1 VIDNSGI
8 FKNSD
13 ENMSDDQ
20 PIPHDSLKAKFLEAL
35 TPVPAFEFSSQSVG
49 TIHVTPMLANTL
61 EKIVFEFE
69 KSDADDN
76 SRLRRLLREIGQ
88 TENEDGILEAIS
100 KDRAAEVTDD
110 ELLDFARGL
119 LVSEEW
125 ASQEES
131 AQEADPKGRVVA
143 EIRKQMEEGG
153 AAYKKVMDS
162 LGSSISAI
170 TRSSILDSSLVANR
184 VRADAFASSKAIKV
198 LQEQHSRIADIGKSI
213 ENSFRPHPAFRAVE
227 EQMRRLDAAFT
238 HSPKPVEA
246 PPVPPMLNFVNPA
259 IESARSTAE
268 SAANLEE
275 AFERL
280 EQRANDSAVV
290 IVGIH
295 DIIRN
300 TTLDMAKNA
309 QESAASTKQALDQAA
324 ASIAIGAQSLKWA
337 KYALIA
343 SVVIGLIGL
352 GLSGASVWY
361 TVHPVALPSP
371 AIETPAR
378 AIEPTRQ
385 APASKLELPAQIRNA
400 LPKR

>member
-1 VIDNSGI
+1 M
-8 FKNSD
+8 SD
-13 ENMSDDQ
+13 E
-20 PIPHDSLKAKFLEAL
+20 IPVPDRFSKAKLLEAL
-35 TPVPAFEFSSQSVG
+35 AVEPVFEFLSRGLG
-49 TIHVTPMLANTL
+49 TIHVTAMRVNTL

-88 TENEDGILEAIS
+88 TENGDGILEAIS

-110 ELLDFARGL
+110 ELLDFARHL

-125 ASQEES
+125 ATQEEA

-143 EIRKQMEEGG
+143 EIRKQMEQAGS
-153 AAYKKVMDS
+153 AYKTVMDS

-170 TRSSILDSSLVANR
+170 TRSSILDSSLIADR
-184 VRADAFASSKAIKV
+184 VRADAFASSKVIKS
-198 LQEQHSRIADIGKSI
+198 LQEEHSRIAGIGKSMG
-213 ENSFRPHPAFRAVE
+213 NLFKPHPAFSAVD
-227 EQMRRLDAAFT
+227 EQVRRLRATFP
-238 HSPKPVEA
+238 HSPEPVETPSI
-246 PPVPPMLNFVNPA
+246 PPLANFVNPA
-259 IESARSTAE
+259 IESARSTAK

-309 QESAASTKQALDQAA
+309 LESAASTKQALDQAA

-352 GLSGASVWY
+352 ALSGASVWY
-361 TVHPVALPSP
+361 TVHPVAPPSP
-371 AIETPAR
+371 AIETSAR
-378 AIEPTRQ
+378 ATESTKH
-385 APASKLELPAQIRNA
+385 APASTQELPAQIRNA
-400 LPKR
+400 LSK